1 MTNTVKCGILLPYSD
16 YQEKI
21 MEEFLATMSKEDSL
35 NYELSMLYK
44 QWGYKEY
51 RMAKFEEYSFYSDN
65 RDFLAGKGILAF
77 NNSDG
82 RLMALKPDI
91 TLSIVKNAKLSSALT
106 KLYYNES
113 VFRMSDSSMDY
124 KEIKQTGVEVLGK
137 VDDYL
142 VAEVLSLAAKSLKKI
157 DKDFVLSVSHMSFI
171 PSLLAE
177 LGIGENAKKD
187 IIRCVQGK
195 NAHDLRTICEKNGVS
210 AEKTDLLA
218 KLAGINGRFDE
229 ALPVLT
235 ALARNDAMKKACNEL
250 SFIAAALKNSEVADR
265 LCIDLSV
272 LNNTEYYNGII
283 FQGYVEKA
291 PSAVLSGG
299 RYDKLAGKLRENTQA
314 IGFAVYLDNLN
325 LYYKKKREFDSDIL
339 ILFGSSEGSE
349 SLLTLVEGFVD
360 KGLTVRVEHTM
371 PEGYRAKTV
380 YAFENGALKEVTVC

>member
-1 MTNTVKCGILLPYSD
+1 MIKYAILSAYSD
-16 YQEKI
+16 YQENI

-35 NYELSMLYK
+35 NYELSRLYK

-65 RDFLAGKGILAF
+65 RDFLTAKGILAF

-142 VAEVLSLAAKSLKKI
+142 VAEVLSLAAKSLKTI
-157 DKDFVLSVSHMSFI
+157 DKDFVLSVSHMAFI

-195 NAHDLRTICEKNGVS
+195 NTHDLRAICEKSGVCS
-210 AEKTDLLA
+210 EKTELLA

-229 ALPVLT
+229 VLPQLT
-235 ALARNDAMKKACNEL
+235 ALACNGAMKKACDEL
-250 SFIAAALKNSEVADR
+250 AFIAASLRKSPLADR
-265 LCIDLSV
+265 LYLDLSV

-339 ILFGSSEGSE
+339 ILFGSSEGNE
-349 SLLTLVEGFVD
+349 SLLALVESFTD
-360 KGLTVRVEHTM
+360 KGFSVRVEHTM
-371 PEGYRAKTV
+371 PEGYKAKTV
-380 YAFENGALKEVTVC
+380 YAFENGALREVTAC

>member
-1 MTNTVKCGILLPYSD
+1 
-16 YQEKI
+16 

-35 NYELSMLYK
+35 TYELSMLYK

-65 RDFLAGKGILAF
+65 RDFLSSKGILAF

-91 TLSIVKNAKLSSALT
+91 TLSIVKNAKLSGALT

-137 VDDYL
+137 VDNYL
-142 VAEVLSLAAKSLKKI
+142 VTEVLNLAAKSLKTI
-157 DKDFVLSVSHMSFI
+157 DKDFVLSVSHMAFI

-177 LGIGENAKKD
+177 LEIGENTKKD
-187 IIRCVQGK
+187 IIQCVKGK
-195 NAHDLRTICEKNGVS
+195 NTHDLRTICEKNGVS
-210 AEKTDLLA
+210 AEKTELLV
-218 KLAGINGRFDE
+218 KLTGINGRFENVIPELCSLACNDE
-229 ALPVLT
+229 
-235 ALARNDAMKKACNEL
+235 MKKACEEL
-250 SFIAAALKNSEVADR
+250 KFIEASLKKSALADR
-265 LCIDLSV
+265 LYIDLSV

-339 ILFGSSEGSE
+339 ILFDSANRSE
-349 SLLTLVEGFVD
+349 SLLSLVESFVD
-360 KGLTVRVEHTM
+360 KGFSVRVEHTV
-371 PEGYRAKTV
+371 PEGYKAKTV
-380 YAFENGALKEVTVC
+380 YAFENGALREVSAC

>member
-1 MTNTVKCGILLPYSD
+1 MT
-16 YQEKI
+16 Q
-21 MEEFLATMSKEDSL
+21 FLATLSKEDSL
-35 NYELSMLYK
+35 TYELSMLYK

-65 RDFLAGKGILAF
+65 RDFLSSKGILAF

-91 TLSIVKNAKLSSALT
+91 TLSIVKNAKLSGSLT

-113 VFRMSDSSMDY
+113 VFRMSDSSNDY
-124 KEIKQTGVEVLGK
+124 KEIKQTGVEVLGT

-142 VAEVLSLAAKSLKKI
+142 VTEVLMLAAKSLKTI
-157 DKDFVLSVSHMSFI
+157 DKDFVLSISHMAFI
-171 PSLLAE
+171 PSLLNE
-177 LGIGENAKKD
+177 PGIGENAKKD
-187 IIRCVQGK
+187 IISCIKGK
-195 NAHDLRTICEKNGVS
+195 NAHDLHTICEKCGIS
-210 AEKTDLLA
+210 AEKTELLI
-218 KLAGINGRFDE
+218 KLAGINGKLADTIP
-229 ALPVLT
+229 ALCTL
-235 ALARNDAMKKACNEL
+235 ACNDEMKAACAEL
-250 SFIAAALKNSEVADR
+250 EFIASSLSKSELADR
-265 LCIDLSV
+265 LFIDLSV

-299 RYDKLAGKLRENTQA
+299 RYDKLAGKLRESTQA

-339 ILFGSSEGSE
+339 ILFDSANKSV
-349 SLLTLVEGFVD
+349 SLLSLVESFVEKGFS
-360 KGLTVRVEHTM
+360 VRVEHTI

-380 YAFENGALKEVTVC
+380 YSFENGALREVTAC

>member
-1 MTNTVKCGILLPYSD
+1 MIKYAILSAYSD
-16 YQEKI
+16 YQENI

-35 NYELSMLYK
+35 NYELSRLYK

-65 RDFLAGKGILAF
+65 RDFLTAKGILAF

-142 VAEVLSLAAKSLKKI
+142 VAEVLSLAAKSLKTI
-157 DKDFVLSVSHMSFI
+157 DKDFVLSVSHMAFI

-177 LGIGENAKKD
+177 LGIGENVKKD

-195 NAHDLRTICEKNGVS
+195 NTHDLRAICEKSGVCS
-210 AEKTDLLA
+210 EKTELLA

-229 ALPVLT
+229 VLPQLT
-235 ALARNDAMKKACNEL
+235 ALACNGAMKKACDEL
-250 SFIAAALKNSEVADR
+250 VFIAASLRKSPLADR
-265 LCIDLSV
+265 LYLDLSV

-339 ILFGSSEGSE
+339 ILFGSSEGNE
-349 SLLTLVEGFVD
+349 SLLALVESFTD
-360 KGLTVRVEHTM
+360 KGFSVRVEHTM
-371 PEGYRAKTV
+371 PEGYKAKTV
-380 YAFENGALKEVTVC
+380 YAFENGALREVTAC

>member
-1 MTNTVKCGILLPYSD
+1 
-16 YQEKI
+16 

-35 NYELSMLYK
+35 NYELSRLYK

-65 RDFLAGKGILAF
+65 RDFLTAKGILAF

-142 VAEVLSLAAKSLKKI
+142 VTEVLSLAAKSLKTI
-157 DKDFVLSVSHMSFI
+157 DKDFVLSVSHMAFI

-177 LGIGENAKKD
+177 LGIGENVKKD

-195 NAHDLRTICEKNGVS
+195 NTHDLRAICEKSGVCS
-210 AEKTDLLA
+210 EKTELLA

-229 ALPVLT
+229 VLPQLT
-235 ALARNDAMKKACNEL
+235 ALACNGAMKKACDEL
-250 SFIAAALKNSEVADR
+250 AFIAASLRKSPLADR
-265 LCIDLSV
+265 LYLDLSV

-339 ILFGSSEGSE
+339 ILFGSSEGNE
-349 SLLTLVEGFVD
+349 SLLALVESFTD
-360 KGLTVRVEHTM
+360 KGFSVRVEHTM
-371 PEGYRAKTV
+371 PEGYKAKTV
-380 YAFENGALKEVTVC
+380 YAFENGALREVTAC

>member
-1 MTNTVKCGILLPYSD
+1 MD
-16 YQEKI
+16 
-21 MEEFLATMSKEDSL
+21 EFLATMSKEDSL
-35 NYELSMLYK
+35 TYELSMLYK

-65 RDFLAGKGILAF
+65 RDFLSSKGILAF

-91 TLSIVKNAKLSSALT
+91 TLSIVKNAKLSGALT

-142 VAEVLSLAAKSLKKI
+142 VAEVLSLAAKSLKTI

-177 LGIGENAKKD
+177 LEIGENAKKD
-187 IIRCVQGK
+187 IIQCVRGK
-195 NAHDLRTICEKNGVS
+195 NTHDLRSICEKCGVP
-210 AEKTDLLA
+210 AEKTELLA
-218 KLAGINGRFDE
+218 KLAGVNGKFEDAIPE
-229 ALPVLT
+229 LC
-235 ALARNDAMKKACNEL
+235 ALACNNEMKKACEEL
-250 SFIAAALKNSEVADR
+250 KFISASLKKSPVADR

-325 LYYKKKREFDSDIL
+325 LYYKKKRNFDSDIL
-339 ILFGSSEGSE
+339 ILFDSANSSE
-349 SLLTLVEGFVD
+349 SLLSLVESFVD
-360 KGLTVRVEHTM
+360 KGFSVRVEHTI
-371 PEGYRAKTV
+371 PEGYKAKTV
-380 YAFENGALKEVTVC
+380 YSFENGALREVSAC

>member
-1 MTNTVKCGILLPYSD
+1 
-16 YQEKI
+16 

-65 RDFLAGKGILAF
+65 RDFLNAKGILAF

-124 KEIKQTGVEVLGK
+124 KEIKQTGVEVLGR

-142 VAEVLSLAAKSLKKI
+142 VAEVLSLAAKSLKTI
-157 DKDFVLSVSHMSFI
+157 DKDFVLSVSHMAFI

-177 LGIGENAKKD
+177 PGIGENAKKD
-187 IIRCVQGK
+187 IIRCVQSK
-195 NAHDLRTICEKNGVS
+195 NTHDLRAICEKNGVS

-218 KLAGINGRFDE
+218 RLSGINGRFDK
-229 ALPVLT
+229 ALPELT
-235 ALARNDAMKKACNEL
+235 ALACNDAMKKACSEL
-250 SFIAAALKNSEVADR
+250 SFIAAALKKSPLADR
-265 LCIDLSV
+265 LYLDLSV

-325 LYYKKKREFDSDIL
+325 LYYKKKRESDSDIL
-339 ILFGSSEGSE
+339 ILFDSAEGSE
-349 SLLTLVEGFVD
+349 GLLALVESFTD
-360 KGLTVRVEHTM
+360 KGFSVRVEHTM

-380 YAFENGALKEVTVC
+380 YAFENGALREVTPC

>member
-1 MTNTVKCGILLPYSD
+1 MD
-16 YQEKI
+16 
-21 MEEFLATMSKEDSL
+21 EFLATMSKEDSL
-35 NYELSMLYK
+35 TYELSMLYK

-65 RDFLAGKGILAF
+65 RDFLSSKGILAF

-91 TLSIVKNAKLSSALT
+91 TLSIVKNAKLSDALT

-124 KEIKQTGVEVLGK
+124 KEIKQTGVEVLGSI
-137 VDDYL
+137 DDYL
-142 VAEVLSLAAKSLKKI
+142 VSEVLNLAAKSLRKI
-157 DKDFVLSVSHMSFI
+157 DKDFVLSVSHMAFI
-171 PSLLAE
+171 PSLLSE
-177 LGIGENAKKD
+177 LEISENAKKD
-187 IIRCVQGK
+187 IIRCVKGK
-195 NAHDLRTICEKNGVS
+195 NIHDLCSICEKNGVS
-210 AEKTDLLA
+210 GEKTELLS
-218 KLAGINGRFDE
+218 KLAGINGKINSVIPELCNLACNDE
-229 ALPVLT
+229 
-235 ALARNDAMKKACNEL
+235 MKKACGEL
-250 SFIAAALKNSEVADR
+250 EFIAASLSKSPLADR
-265 LCIDLSV
+265 LYIDLSV

-339 ILFGSSEGSE
+339 ILFDSANRGE
-349 SLLTLVEGFVD
+349 SLLSLVESFVD
-360 KGLTVRVEHTM
+360 KGFSVRVEHSI
-371 PEGYRAKTV
+371 PEGYKAKTV
-380 YAFENGALKEVTVC
+380 YSYENGALREVTVC

>member
-1 MTNTVKCGILLPYSD
+1 MIKYAILSAYSD
-16 YQEKI
+16 YQENI

-35 NYELSMLYK
+35 NYELSRLYK

-65 RDFLAGKGILAF
+65 RDFLTAKGILAF

-142 VAEVLSLAAKSLKKI
+142 VAEVLSLAAKSLKTI
-157 DKDFVLSVSHMSFI
+157 DKDFVLSVSHMAFI

-177 LGIGENAKKD
+177 LGIGENVKKD

-195 NAHDLRTICEKNGVS
+195 NTHDLRAICEKSGVCS
-210 AEKTDLLA
+210 EKTELLA

-229 ALPVLT
+229 VLPQLT
-235 ALARNDAMKKACNEL
+235 ALACNGAMKKACDEL
-250 SFIAAALKNSEVADR
+250 AFIAASLRKSPLADR
-265 LCIDLSV
+265 LYLDLSV

-339 ILFGSSEGSE
+339 ILFGSSEGNE
-349 SLLTLVEGFVD
+349 SLLALVESFTD
-360 KGLTVRVEHTM
+360 KGFSVRVEHTM
-371 PEGYRAKTV
+371 PEGYKAKTV
-380 YAFENGALKEVTVC
+380 YAFENGALREVTAC

>member
-1 MTNTVKCGILLPYSD
+1 MD
-16 YQEKI
+16 
-21 MEEFLATMSKEDSL
+21 EFLSTMSKEDSL
-35 NYELSMLYK
+35 TYELSMLYK

-65 RDFLAGKGILAF
+65 RDFLSSKGILAF

-91 TLSIVKNAKLSSALT
+91 TLSIVKNAKLSEALT

-113 VFRMSDSSMDY
+113 VFRMSESSMDY

-142 VAEVLSLAAKSLKKI
+142 VAEVLSLAAKSLKTI
-157 DKDFVLSVSHMSFI
+157 DKDFVLSVSHMAFI

-177 LGIGENAKKD
+177 ISIGENIKKD
-187 IIRCVQGK
+187 IIRCVKGK
-195 NAHDLRTICEKNGVS
+195 NIHDLRAICEKCGVS
-210 AEKTDLLA
+210 SEKTDLLA
-218 KLAGINGRFDE
+218 KLAGINCKFED
-229 ALPVLT
+229 ALPLLCE
-235 ALARNDAMKKACNEL
+235 LACNDEMKKACDEL
-250 SFIAAALKNSEVADR
+250 NFICNSLKKSPLANR
-265 LCIDLSV
+265 LYIDLSV

-291 PSAVLSGG
+291 PTAVLSGG

-339 ILFGSSEGSE
+339 ILFDSANSSET
-349 SLLTLVEGFVD
+349 LLSLVESFVD
-360 KGLTVRVEHTM
+360 KGFSVRVEHTV
-371 PEGYRAKTV
+371 PENYNAKTV
-380 YAFENGALKEVTVC
+380 YSFENGALREVTAC

>member
-1 MTNTVKCGILLPYSD
+1 MVYFLPYSY

-21 MEEFLATMSKEDSL
+21 MEEFLATISKEDSL

-65 RDFLAGKGILAF
+65 RDFLSGKGILAF

-91 TLSIVKNAKLSSALT
+91 TLSIVKNAKLTCALT

-113 VFRMSDSSMDY
+113 VFRMSDSTMDY

-142 VAEVLSLAAKSLKKI
+142 VAEVLSLAAKSLKTI

-171 PSLLAE
+171 PSLLSE
-177 LGIGENAKKD
+177 LGIGENARKE
-187 IIRCVQGK
+187 IIRCVNGK
-195 NAHDLRTICEKNGVS
+195 NTHDLRSICEKNGVS
-210 AEKTDLLA
+210 ADKTELLA
-218 KLAGINGRFDE
+218 KLAGINGRFDDVI
-229 ALPVLT
+229 PVL
-235 ALARNDAMKKACNEL
+235 ADLACNEEMKKACDEL
-250 SFIAAALKNSEVADR
+250 SFIAASMRKSPLADR
-265 LCIDLSV
+265 LRIDLSV

-325 LYYKKKREFDSDIL
+325 LYYNKKREFDSDIL
-339 ILFGSSEGSE
+339 ILFDSADSSEN
-349 SLLTLVEGFVD
+349 LLALVEGFVD
-360 KGLTVRVEHTM
+360 KGFSVRAEHTV

-380 YAFENGALKEVTVC
+380 YAYENGALKEVTSC

>member
-1 MTNTVKCGILLPYSD
+1 MD
-16 YQEKI
+16 
-21 MEEFLATMSKEDSL
+21 EFLATMSKEDSL
-35 NYELSMLYK
+35 TYELSMLYK

-65 RDFLAGKGILAF
+65 RDFLSSKGILAF

-91 TLSIVKNAKLSSALT
+91 TLSIVKNAKLSDALT

-142 VAEVLSLAAKSLKKI
+142 VVEVLSLAAKSLKKI
-157 DKDFVLSVSHMSFI
+157 DKNFVLSISHMAFI

-177 LGIGENAKKD
+177 LSISENAKKD
-187 IIRCVQGK
+187 IIRCIKGK
-195 NAHDLRTICEKNGVS
+195 NIHDLCSICKNSGVP
-210 AEKTDLLA
+210 AEKTELLS
-218 KLAGINGRFDE
+218 KLAGINGKTDDVIPE
-229 ALPVLT
+229 LC
-235 ALARNDAMKKACNEL
+235 ALACNDDMKKACDEL
-250 SFIAAALKNSEVADR
+250 KFLAASLRKSPLADR
-265 LCIDLSV
+265 LYIDLSV

-283 FQGYVEKA
+283 FQGYVEKS

-299 RYDKLAGKLRENTQA
+299 RYDKLAGKLRESTQA

-339 ILFGSSEGSE
+339 ILFDSSDGNE
-349 SLLTLVEGFVD
+349 SLLSLVESFVD
-360 KGLTVRVEHTM
+360 KGFSVRVEHTI
-371 PEGYRAKTV
+371 PEGYKAKTV
-380 YAFENGALKEVTVC
+380 YSFENGALREVAAC